1 MACSILF
8 GDTRALSNKYKL
20 YKHINA
26 AFTTYRSG
34 VQYTSLKINW
44 FNFHHSAACPTHPLP
59 PRPPPATPSRFIHS
73 WINFISSPVCW
84 PSCLLLHF
92 THMPYLVVTNIWCI
106 TLVLSLARCF
116 FLVWPW
122 QRSECH
128 STVAAFC
135 SGANLAPQD
144 HSDAINYTGE
154 KQAGIFIS
162 STHLVHKSINIDRI
176 AIKNEQHLP
185 STVICSWKKMT

>member
-34 VQYTSLKINW
+34 VHQPQNKLVQFPSL
-44 FNFHHSAACPTHPLP
+44 CCLP
-59 PRPPPATPSRFIHS
+59 HPPPPPTTTTSHS
-73 WINFISSPVCW
+73 ITFYSQLNKFHLISS
-84 PSCLLLHF
+84 LLTKLF
-92 THMPYLVVTNIWCI
+92 TASFYSHAIFSSHKYLVYYASA
-106 TLVLSLARCF
+106 LSGKMF
-116 FLVWPW
+116 FFVWPW

-185 STVICSWKKMT
+185 STVICS